1 MRGSL
6 FDNTLIINILQ
17 KHLYGH
23 FEYEVNKSLFYCKN
37 FAEIDRKRALGILAQ
52 YFRQLF
58 L

>member
-6 FDNTLIINILQ
+6 FDNLLIIKYLQ

-23 FEYEVNKSLFYCKN
+23 FECDVNKSLFYCKN
-37 FAEIDRKRALGILAQ
+37 FAEIDRKRTIGILAQ
-52 YFRQLF
+52 YFRQFF